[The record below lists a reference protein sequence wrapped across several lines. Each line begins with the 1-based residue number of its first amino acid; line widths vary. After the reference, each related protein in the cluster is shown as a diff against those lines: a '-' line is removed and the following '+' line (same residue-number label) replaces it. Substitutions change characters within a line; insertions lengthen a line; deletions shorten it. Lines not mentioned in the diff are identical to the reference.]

1 MQRDDKRLILFSE
14 HKHESVFYCRTHKK
28 QVTQMDGRQ
37 EIKYVADI
45 LSVIPY
51 HGPEL
56 IRKHH

>member
-1 MQRDDKRLILFSE
+1 
-14 HKHESVFYCRTHKK
+14 
-28 QVTQMDGRQ
+28 MDGTQ
-37 EIKYVADI
+37 EIKYVADIHI